1 MSQSPPVAV
10 CPGPDF
16 LALLAVLGAEFS
28 GFALPLGLHALID
41 RVREQ
46 CPLLGVKQTCLKVR
60 YSSESGHHPRK
71 RYVRALVT

>member
-16 LALLAVLGAEFS
+16 LALLAVLGAEFG

-41 RVREQ
+41 GVRVGYHSPPCEHRHWRHSR
-46 CPLLGVKQTCLKVR
+46 L
-60 YSSESGHHPRK
+60 
-71 RYVRALVT
+71 

>member
-16 LALLAVLGAEFS
+16 LALLAVLGAELG

-46 CPLLGVKQTCLKVR
+46 CPLSGVKRTFSRL
-60 YSSESGHHPRK
+60 SSNVCFWG
-71 RYVRALVT
+71 

>member
-16 LALLAVLGAEFS
+16 LALLAVLGAELG

-46 CPLLGVKQTCLKVR
+46 CPLSGVKRTFR
-60 YSSESGHHPRK
+60 D
-71 RYVRALVT
+71 

>member
-16 LALLAVLGAEFS
+16 LALLAVLGAEFG

-46 CPLLGVKQTCLKVR
+46 CPL
-60 YSSESGHHPRK
+60 SGIK
-71 RYVRALVT
+71 RTFRD